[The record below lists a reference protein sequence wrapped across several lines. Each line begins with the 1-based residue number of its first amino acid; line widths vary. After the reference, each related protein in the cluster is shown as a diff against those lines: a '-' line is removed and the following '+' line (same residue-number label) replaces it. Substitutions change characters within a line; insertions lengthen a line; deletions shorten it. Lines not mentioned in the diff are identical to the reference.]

1 MNRKALILIL
11 FLMYGMMAN
20 AQYAVGVK
28 GGFNTSLGFN
38 EQWNFGKTSVVEDA
52 TKGFN
57 VGLMLRFG
65 HRLFAEVEA
74 LYARE
79 NTRRTTGTEVG
90 EQHSKVLYQS
100 INFPVLAGF
109 KIVDRRKFN
118 WHLLAGPTIN
128 FNLNKD
134 YSTGEFNAENR
145 MMSVGLDLGT
155 GIDFWFVNLG
165 VRYKLIPQSY
175 NYRDFISRERLNTSP
190 INAFEL
196 ALAFKFLDKM

>member
-1 MNRKALILIL
+1 MNRKTLILIS
-11 FLMYGMMAN
+11 FLMCGMMAN

-79 NTRRTTGTEVG
+79 NTRRPQ
-90 EQHSKVLYQS
+90 EQK
-100 INFPVLAGF
+100 
-109 KIVDRRKFN
+109 
-118 WHLLAGPTIN
+118 
-128 FNLNKD
+128 
-134 YSTGEFNAENR
+134 
-145 MMSVGLDLGT
+145 
-155 GIDFWFVNLG
+155 
-165 VRYKLIPQSY
+165 
-175 NYRDFISRERLNTSP
+175 
-190 INAFEL
+190 
-196 ALAFKFLDKM
+196 